1 LTGNSAPINPIFT
14 NCTMTALSQNRRQS
28 SGHHKRWNTPL
39 RGRLLTP
46 CAVLFLL
53 GLTACAEQSSRIAP
67 PALTNTQTSRPATR
81 DTSDTSP
88 RPSVGPY
95 RAKQISG
102 DFAGYARLEQFVDQ
116 MVQKHGFEREY
127 LLGLFSQARRKNW
140 TLDYL
145 AKSDQGLKGKPAA
158 GGWTRYR
165 AQFLDERHISA
176 GVEFARRYRSA
187 LQRASQRYGVPEEY
201 ILGILAVETTFGG
214 YVGKDRVLDALTT
227 LGFDYARRGDYF
239 RGELENFLVMARD
252 EGMDPAKPVGS
263 FAGAM
268 GLGQFMPSSFLQWA
282 VDFNG
287 DGRRDLWNAEDAI
300 GSVANYFAQHGWRAG
315 HPVITPLQPKGA
327 VDLEPGIEPKY
338 SLTALQQAGL
348 QPARPCSGEGPLC
361 LLLLRHQNADQ
372 YLIGHPNFY
381 TITRYN
387 HSTYYAMAVHELAQA
402 IKRRL

>member
-1 LTGNSAPINPIFT
+1 MTT
-14 NCTMTALSQNRRQS
+14 NTRPHQMMPDTQNQWPNRS
-28 SGHHKRWNTPL
+28 SKCLPAL
-39 RGRLLTP
+39 RGKILTH
-46 CAVLFLL
+46 CAVLLLL
-53 GLTACAEQSSRIAP
+53 GLTACAEQSTRIAQP
-67 PALTNTQTSRPATR
+67 PIANAQTSRSANSDP
-81 DTSDTSP
+81 SDTSP
-88 RPSVGPY
+88 RKSVGTY
-95 RAKQISG
+95 HAKQITG
-102 DFAGYARLEQFVDQ
+102 DFAGYASLEQFVDQ

-127 LLGLFSQARRKNW
+127 LMGLFSQAHRKNW

-158 GGWTRYR
+158 GGWARYR

-176 GVEFARRYRSA
+176 GVDFAHRHRAA
-187 LQRASQRYGVPEEY
+187 LQRATQQYGVPEEY

-214 YVGKDRVLDALTT
+214 NVGNHRVLDALTT
-227 LGFDYARRGDYF
+227 LGFDYARRGEYF
-239 RGELENFLVMARD
+239 RDELEKYLLMARS

-287 DGRRDLWNAEDAI
+287 DGRRDLWDAEDAI
-300 GSVANYFAQHGWRAG
+300 GSVANYFSQHGWKAG
-315 HPVITPLQPKGA
+315 HPVITPLQANGTVA
-327 VDLEPGIEPKY
+327 LEPGIEPKY
-338 SLTALQQAGL
+338 TLTALQQAGL
-348 QPARPCSGEGPLC
+348 QPARPCSGEGSLC
-361 LLLLRHQNADQ
+361 LLLLRHQNNDQ

-387 HSTYYAMAVHELAQA
+387 HSTYYAMAVHELAVS